1 MVRYR
6 IVIGVKSHIIC
17 EKLINFGTD
26 LTLQKA
32 LDITCLNEQSTT
44 QAGQISGEDTFV
56 HVIHKKKRSLRNQT
70 LHNILLV
77 THAKQFTHINDNLNN

>member
-17 EKLINFGTD
+17 ETLINFGTD

-44 QAGQISGEDTFV
+44 QAGQISGEDTSV
-56 HVIHKKKRSLRNQT
+56 HVIHKKNAVYATKLCTTSCW
-70 LHNILLV
+70 
-77 THAKQFTHINDNLNN
+77 